1 MTVRARLDPM
11 KLTGKVQN
19 GNIAV
24 DLPEGTPVTIVDSP
38 AAPPTSRVDAP

>member
-24 DLPEGTPVTIVDSP
+24 DLPEGTPVTIVMEENDL
-38 AAPPTSRVDAP
+38 PPGP